1 MRQHPNIAKA
11 RTSTVLSVTSE
22 RRNDPDDPD
31 GQVDLIATPRI
42 LDHPAGRRHLWDLY
56 DEDPAVDPGGTST
69 KVWYP
74 ACRLPSGTYPDLP
87 PPVLHLARFVTGTM
101 KRAQWTRMHLPA
113 HVWKIKLGSIK
124 VTYSAPA
131 QVAGDGGP
139 RTRGYLGEFGGV
151 TRGAEYPSTRAP
163 TMAISARRR
172 PWCIW
177 HLH

>member
-56 DEDPAVDPGGTST
+56 DEDPAVDQGGTGT

-74 ACRLPSGTYPDLP
+74 ACRLPSGTYPDLL
-87 PPVLHLARFVTGTM
+87 PPVPHLARFVTGTM
-101 KRAQWTRMHLPA
+101 KRAHWTRMQLPA
-113 HVWKIKLGSIK
+113 HVWKRELGSIE
-124 VTYSAPA
+124 VTYGVSA
-131 QVAGDGGP
+131 QVAGDEGP
-139 RTRGYLGEFGGV
+139 RTRDYLNEFGG
-151 TRGAEYPSTRAP
+151 
-163 TMAISARRR
+163 
-172 PWCIW
+172 
-177 HLH
+177 